1 MDCKLFTVTDDGTEM
16 GFLAIRLD
24 SDITGSATTP
34 EIALLRA
41 WGYAPG
47 HPPGYM
53 LLAEIKGGNPIRASI
68 NEHEWPRGGTE
79 FQAYR
84 KILANWDSLHSGD
97 VVDVEQECE
106 AFWAQEA
113 EREQAAAG

>member
-1 MDCKLFTVTDDGTEM
+1 
-16 GFLAIRLD
+16 
-24 SDITGSATTP
+24 
-34 EIALLRA
+34 
-41 WGYAPG
+41 
-47 HPPGYM
+47 M
-53 LLAEIKGGNPIRASI
+53 LLDEMKGGNPIRASI

-97 VVDVEQECE
+97 VVDVEQERE

-113 EREQAAAG
+113 ERERVATD